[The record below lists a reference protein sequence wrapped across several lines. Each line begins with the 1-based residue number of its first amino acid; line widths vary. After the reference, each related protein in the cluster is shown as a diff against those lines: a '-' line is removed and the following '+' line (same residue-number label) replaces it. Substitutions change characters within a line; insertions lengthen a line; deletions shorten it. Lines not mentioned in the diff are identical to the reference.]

1 MGTKN
6 IAVEKLVIRVS
17 KATKI
22 SEDQVR
28 VALAEAL
35 ALLHRYGSGKPVEQ
49 LFASYE
55 GSIALAASVGN
66 GGPKPL
72 LGRIIS
78 GVGGRQGAVLADAL
92 AMMDR
97 LALFGLD
104 RADLKRIARAARAQ
118 SEEWL
123 HRDLMTAAVRT
134 VPGVAPFLDR
144 R

>member
-6 IAVEKLVIRVS
+6 ISVEKLVIRVS

-22 SEDQVR
+22 SPDQVR

-35 ALLHRYGSGKPVEQ
+35 ALLQRHGSGKPVDQ

-55 GSIALAASVGN
+55 GSQALASTIAS
-66 GGPKPL
+66 GGPRPL
-72 LGRIIS
+72 LGRVIS
-78 GVGGRQGAVLADAL
+78 SDGGRQGAVLADAL

-97 LALFGLD
+97 LALYGLD
-104 RADLKRIARAARAQ
+104 RRDLKQIARAAREQ

-134 VPGVAPFLDR
+134 VPGVARFLDKT
-144 R
+144 

>member
-6 IAVEKLVIRVS
+6 ISVEKLVIRVS

-22 SEDQVR
+22 SPDQVR

-35 ALLHRYGSGKPVEQ
+35 ALLQRHGSGKPLDQ

-55 GSIALAASVGN
+55 GSRALAATIAS
-66 GGPKPL
+66 GGPRPL
-72 LGRIIS
+72 LGRVIS
-78 GVGGRQGAVLADAL
+78 SVGGRQGAVLADAL

-104 RADLKRIARAARAQ
+104 RGDLKRIARAAREQ

-134 VPGVAPFLDR
+134 VPGVARFLDKT
-144 R
+144 

>member
-22 SEDQVR
+22 SQDQVR

-35 ALLHRYGSGKPVEQ
+35 ALLGRYGSGKPVEQ
-49 LFASYE
+49 FFASYE
-55 GSIALAASVGN
+55 GSEALAATVTG
-66 GGPKPL
+66 GGPRPL
-72 LGRIIS
+72 LGRIMS
-78 GVGGRQGAVLADAL
+78 TVGGNHGALLADAM

-104 RADLKRIARAARAQ
+104 RNDLKRIVRAARDQ

-123 HRDLMTAAVRT
+123 HRDLLTAAVRT
-134 VPGVAPFLDR
+134 VPGGSRLVGKV
-144 R
+144 

>member
-35 ALLHRYGSGKPVEQ
+35 ALLRRYGSGKPVEQ
-49 LFASYE
+49 FFASYE
-55 GSIALAASVGN
+55 GSDALAGTIRS
-66 GGPKPL
+66 GGSRPL

-78 GVGGRQGAVLADAL
+78 TVGGSHGALMADAM

-104 RADLKRIARAARAQ
+104 RGDLKRILRATRDQ

-123 HRDLMTAAVRT
+123 HRDLLTAAVRT
-134 VPGVAPFLDR
+134 VPGGNRLVDKI
-144 R
+144 